1 VNSNATFGKFV
12 RLTVDTYFEPMKKF
26 LFIFC
31 FLTTYTQTAKSQTNL
46 CLGQDATVC
55 VGTPVTITNCT
66 PGGTGGGNSGG
77 IYLNAPTNVPLF
89 DDVWSGV
96 VNIGFPFSFYGNTY
110 NQCVIGSNGLV
121 SFDLSKANGYCDW
134 ALAGVGTLPNAGFF
148 DAKNSAMGCYQDI
161 NPGIGGQVQ
170 YQTVGTAPNRIFVVL
185 YREIPMFNCG
195 LCTYMSIMMYEGSNN
210 VEFHIG
216 NKPPCVTWNGGLAIQ
231 GTENVPGTVAHI
243 TPGRNNVQ
251 WSANQECKRFTPTSP
266 TVTTAYTISTEQYL
280 LVTSSSSSLV
290 WGNTNGQTFPY
301 NNGVLNIPSAAA
313 GTTGYFL
320 TGSACGVGIGSVTPD
335 TSWVTGVSSSVTA
348 NPTAD
353 ICSSG
358 IGSVTAN
365 PTSGSA
371 PYSFNWPALG
381 DTSQTVTGLIA
392 GTYLVQ
398 MTDAIGCVSNATAT
412 VTDTPASFSGTP
424 TAVSCPGGS
433 DGTATA
439 IMSPP
444 LGIITYQWDDPAGQT
459 TQTATGLIAGTYT
472 CLVTSDIGCQ
482 DIVTVT
488 VSEIPGMIA
497 SITDQNDVTCNSS
510 NDGLMEITVTQGT
523 PTYSYSWDNS
533 SSTSNIANDLYAGT
547 HTVTI
552 TDANG
557 CTIDVTGTIGEP
569 SRLMVTYITPD
580 SMICAE
586 DDITLLATGSGGSS
600 PYTFTW
606 LENGNTIGTGSSIT
620 VDPLLTNTQYCVV
633 LSEACGSPTHDS
645 CMVVTFPTP
654 IDPNITPNK
663 IEDCT
668 PGFFEFTN
676 ISTNPAE
683 IATTYFEFSDGTSI
697 METGTDSTSN
707 TFEIPSF
714 YSCNM
719 TITSI
724 YGCVYTG
731 SFSNVI
737 EVKPLPVAD
746 FTFSSNPAT
755 FFETSIQ
762 LQDRSSLDVID
773 WEWFSPGSTPSVSNS
788 QNPVFTFPEGVVGT
802 YPVTLMVT
810 TEHGCTDTVTYFM
823 NVVSDILFYA
833 PNTFTPDDDEYNQAW
848 GIFVEGIDLYQF
860 DLYIFNRW
868 GEMIWESHD
877 KNAKWDG
884 TYGGIAVPQGTYVWR
899 ASAKDIYNDAKYE
912 FQGHI
917 NVIR

>member
-1 VNSNATFGKFV
+1 MKRIVVILSFIISYTYSVNAQV
-12 RLTVDTYFEPMKKF
+12 
-26 LFIFC
+26 
-31 FLTTYTQTAKSQTNL
+31 NL

-55 VGTPVTITNCT
+55 VGTPVSITNCT
-66 PGGTGGGNSGG
+66 PGGAGGGTTGG
-77 IYLNAPTNVPLF
+77 IYLNAPTNVTLW

-96 VNIGFPFSFYGNTY
+96 VNIGFPFSFYGNNY

-121 SFDLSKANGYCDW
+121 SFDLSKANGYCAW
-134 ALAGVGTLPNAGFF
+134 SLSGVGALPNAGFI
-148 DAKNSAMGCYQDI
+148 DAKNSAMGCYQDM
-161 NPGIGGQVQ
+161 NPGMGGQVQ

-185 YREIPMFNCG
+185 YREIPMFSCG
-195 LCTYMSIMMYEGSNN
+195 LCTYMSIMLYEGSNN

-216 NKPPCVTWNGGLAIQ
+216 NKPPCNTWNGGLAIQ
-231 GTENVPGTVAHI
+231 GTENAGGTVAHI
-243 TPGRNNVQ
+243 TPGRNNTQ
-251 WSANQECKRFTPTSP
+251 WAANQECKRFTPTSP
-266 TVTTAYTISTEQYL
+266 AVTTAYTISTAPYL

-320 TGSACGVGIGSVTPD
+320 TGSACGVGIGSITPD
-335 TSWVTGVSSSVTA
+335 TTWITGVTSSVAATST
-348 NPTAD
+348 PD

-358 IGSVTAN
+358 IGTVTAN
-365 PTSGSA
+365 PTSGLP
-371 PYSFNWPALG
+371 PYTFNWPALG
-381 DTSQTVTGLIA
+381 QTTQTVNGVYA

-398 MTDAIGCVSNATAT
+398 MTDATGCTSNAT
-412 VTDTPASFSGTP
+412 VVVGDTPASFSGT
-424 TAVSCPGGS
+424 TTVVSCPGGA
-433 DGTATA
+433 DGSATA
-439 IMSPP
+439 VMTPP
-444 LGIITYQWDDPAGQT
+444 LGNITYQWDDPAAQT
-459 TQTATGLIAGTYT
+459 TATATGLSAGTYN
-472 CLVTSDIGCQ
+472 CIVTSDIGCQ
-482 DIVTVT
+482 GVVSVT
-488 VSEIPGMIA
+488 VSEIPGMIG
-497 SITDQNDVTCNSS
+497 SISNQSDVTCNSS
-510 NDGLMEITVTQGT
+510 NDGVIQVTVTQGT
-523 PTYSYSWDNS
+523 PAYTYSWDNS
-533 SSTSNIANDLYAGT
+533 VSTSNIANDLYAGT

-569 SRLMVTYITPD
+569 SRLMVIYVTPD

-586 DDITLLATGSGGSS
+586 DDITLSAIGTGGSS

-606 LENGNTIGTGSSIT
+606 LENGTPIGTGTSIT
-620 VDPLLTNTQYCVV
+620 VDPAFTNTQYCVV

-654 IDPNITPNK
+654 IDPSITPNK
-663 IEDCT
+663 LEDCI
-668 PGFFEFTN
+668 PGFFEFANT
-676 ISTNPAE
+676 STNGGE

-697 METGTDSTSN
+697 METGADSTSN
-707 TFEIPSF
+707 TFEIPNF

-731 SFSNVI
+731 SFNNII

-762 LQDRSSLDVID
+762 LQDRSSVDVID
-773 WEWFSPGSTPSVSNS
+773 WEWFSPGSSPMTSTS
-788 QNPVFTFPEGVVGT
+788 QNPVFTFPEGEVGT

-810 TEHGCTDTVTYFM
+810 TEHGCTDTVTYIM

-833 PNTFTPDDDEYNQAW
+833 PNTFTPDDDEYNQSW
-848 GIFVEGIDLYQF
+848 GVFVEGIDIYHF

-877 KNAKWDG
+877 KDAKWDG
-884 TYGGIAVPQGTYVWR
+884 TYGGEPVPQGTYVWR
-899 ASAKDIYNDAKYE
+899 ASAKDKYNDGKYE